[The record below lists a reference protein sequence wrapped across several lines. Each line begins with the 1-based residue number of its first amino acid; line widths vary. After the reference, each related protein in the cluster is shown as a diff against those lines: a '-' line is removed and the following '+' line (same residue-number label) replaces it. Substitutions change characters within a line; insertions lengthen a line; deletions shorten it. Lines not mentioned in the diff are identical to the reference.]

1 MKIDLYGNGVGS
13 RVLYRDDSVVR
24 VSMKMDCWDRATPA
38 FENTARSKEVP
49 STQHWFGL
57 GFPSLRTLRNKP
69 MLFVNYPDSVIVT
82 QGRQTQQHSN
92 KTLPAQS
99 SECRDHCHVT
109 PVGSPS
115 KPSQPPSS
123 QI

>member
-49 STQHWFGL
+49 S
-57 GFPSLRTLRNKP
+57 R
-69 MLFVNYPDSVIVT
+69 
-82 QGRQTQQHSN
+82 
-92 KTLPAQS
+92 
-99 SECRDHCHVT
+99 
-109 PVGSPS
+109 
-115 KPSQPPSS
+115 
-123 QI
+123 